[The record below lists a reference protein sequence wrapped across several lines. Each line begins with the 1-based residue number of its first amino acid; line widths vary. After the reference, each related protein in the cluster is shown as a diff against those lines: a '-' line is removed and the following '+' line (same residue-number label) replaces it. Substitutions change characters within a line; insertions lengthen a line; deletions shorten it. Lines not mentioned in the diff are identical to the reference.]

1 MNKVMSILGVATK
14 IMSFVVV
21 TVIAIISIATA
32 YIMFAP
38 DEFPKPFRLM
48 YNYATPVTPGKEA
61 QVEAAP
67 TPTPEPPKPGDG
79 QMFNMSSKI
88 INLADPTGRKYIKL
102 TVVLEF
108 MPPKEVATTEK
119 AAAKEGAAVTATP
132 TFTDEVTAR
141 MPIMDD
147 VVIKLLS
154 SKTFEDLYTADGKEK
169 LRTELMAAIAKSV
182 PDFEL
187 VSIYF
192 TEFVVQ

>member
-14 IMSFVVV
+14 IMSFLVV
-21 TVIAIISIATA
+21 TVIAVISLATA

-48 YNYATPVTPGKEA
+48 YSYNTPATTNSENTTVK
-61 QVEAAP
+61 VEP
-67 TPTPEPPKPGDG
+67 THEPPKPGSG
-79 QMFNMSSKI
+79 RMFTMSTKI
-88 INLADPTGRKYIKL
+88 INLADPNGRKYIRL

-108 MPPKEVATTEK
+108 IPDNPEYEK
-119 AAAKEGAAVTATP
+119 MAAEEKTAYLNEFDAKINS
-132 TFTDEVTAR
+132 R

-154 SKTFEDLYTADGKEK
+154 TKTFEDLYTAEGKEK
-169 LRTELMAAIAKSV
+169 LRTELMKAIKESV
-182 PDFEL
+182 PDFTL

>member
-14 IMSFVVV
+14 IMSFLVV
-21 TVIAIISIATA
+21 TVIAVISLTTA

-48 YNYATPVTPGKEA
+48 YSYNTPAPAGEGTKVQVTE
-61 QVEAAP
+61 
-67 TPTPEPPKPGDG
+67 PTPEPPKPGSG
-79 QMFNMSSKI
+79 RMFTMSTKI
-88 INLADPTGRKYIKL
+88 INLADPSGRKYIRT

-108 MPPKEVATTEK
+108 MPDNPEYEK
-119 AAAKEGAAVTATP
+119 MAAEEKTAYLSE
-132 TFTDEVTAR
+132 FDGKINSR

-154 SKTFEDLYTADGKEK
+154 TKTFEDLYTAEGKEK
-169 LRTELMAAIAKSV
+169 LRNELMKAIKDSV
-182 PDFEL
+182 PDFTL